1 MPEAYESHLKP
12 VPEVRKS
19 DSSQVSFAL
28 GDLRMPRMSGEVYR
42 TSGDPTKRRSSN

>member
-1 MPEAYESHLKP
+1 MLASGSMPEAYESHLKP

-28 GDLRMPRMSGEVYR
+28 GE
-42 TSGDPTKRRSSN
+42 RSHLAGCSRICGLT